1 MKDTPS
7 KPKCGFK
14 TTVKFLRDHQM
25 SSLDI
30 SSDEQVRQ
38 RLKKFSILL
47 TYPQLEQLGAEKK
60 SKKENKYEQLIN
72 RARVMTFIKG
82 TPQLPQCGFSRELV
96 DILCADGF
104 KYDYFEILPDDSVRQ
119 GLKKYSNWPTFPLL
133 YVNGELIG
141 GLNIV

>member
-47 TYPQLEQLGAEKK
+47 TYPQL
-60 SKKENKYEQLIN
+60 Y
-72 RARVMTFIKG
+72 VKG
-82 TPQLPQCGFSRELV
+82 KPL
-96 DILCADGF
+96 AD
-104 KYDYFEILPDDSVRQ
+104 
-119 GLKKYSNWPTFPLL
+119 
-133 YVNGELIG
+133 
-141 GLNIV
+141 